1 MDHSL
6 NPRKQPAAT
15 FSFGYAVNRKPWKSP
30 GTARSLEHGVEV
42 EARPV
47 VKFCPSGELAAQSA
61 VQTES

>member
-15 FSFGYAVNRKPWKSP
+15 FSFGYAGEQEAVGIARHCP
-30 GTARSLEHGVEV
+30 GLEHGMEV